1 MKYLPNKRP
10 VPVSTVLA
18 TSILSALASYSG
30 VAVGQDRQ
38 LEEIVITTERR
49 TTTEDTTAISM
60 EVLTDEFIA
69 DNQIKDIVDLQNA
82 VPNMQF
88 FQNGSYVQANI
99 RGVGN
104 PSTGGP
110 SEQVGVPVF
119 FDGATQG
126 EEMSLASGF
135 FDIENVQVL
144 RGPQATFVGQSAA
157 GGAILINSAR
167 PDFSGEVSG
176 FVEAQAGTYATRK
189 VQGAMNLPITDTLA
203 GRIAFMGDTR
213 DSFYHNVSGAQS
225 TGGKVNTPGDQVD
238 QNYRLSLLWEPNEKL
253 SVYGKLEYTHLE
265 ANGIPQQPN
274 PRSYTGFWDDDGD
287 PNTPSLKVTSY
298 GDRSQGPA
306 PGTGF
311 MVNDVWY
318 GGTPGAGGA
327 IYDPLDP
334 FVIDRRYEN
343 WRIQKNVR
351 QSLEINYELDSGIR
365 LRSLTSNIEMD
376 RKQAE
381 AGDSAAFQDVTGW
394 HLGGPDMRT
403 WSQEFN
409 IISPDDQRLRWLLGA
424 YHSDRHTDLSLNI
437 ALDNPDCGW
446 QYDSSWTPC
455 PTSGESQTRLY
466 WTSDDDVKHTGYYV
480 QLNYDVTDDLELTV
494 EARLNKDDNVQLRQL
509 EVPRVQQ
516 LLNFGPFAA
525 ATELCPGQIN
535 GSTFYCTPN
544 AGDLNYPTSPPLV
557 WKDDIMTYKVGLNW
571 EPWDNHFFYIFSAR
585 GYKSGQSVTF
595 GAPPV
600 TEEVVDDFELGW
612 KGTVLDGRLYAEL
625 GYFNMD
631 YTDMQLSSFV
641 TGVTES
647 TTAVRNAGASSIEG
661 FEGTFRFFVGNLA
674 LNGSFGYTDSK
685 LGSIQTIDTRALP
698 IAPPGPGA
706 PWPGNT
712 AQGCTGDFCFD
723 YTPYQLTLNGAN
735 GLFSPEWTWTLGADY
750 SFGLSNGASITPAV
764 SFNHSDMANTSI
776 IQQPGDAYFTAE
788 ERDIMNLTLT
798 YRNEDWEVQLYGTN
812 VTDEVFIEGTSGASV
827 LYGDPEVWGIRAR
840 MDF

>member
-1 MKYLPNKRP
+1 MKYLSKKRP
-10 VPVSTVLA
+10 VPVSSVLA

-30 VAVGQDRQ
+30 IAVGQERQ

-69 DNQIKDIVDLQNA
+69 DNQIKDIIDLQNA

-135 FDIENVQVL
+135 FDVENVQVL
-144 RGPQATFVGQSAA
+144 RGPQATFVGQAAA

-167 PDFSGEVSG
+167 PDLSGEVSG
-176 FVEAQAGTYATRK
+176 FIEAQAGTYSTYK
-189 VQGAMNLPITDTLA
+189 VTGAMNLPITDTLA
-203 GRIAFMGDTR
+203 GRIAFMTDTR

-225 TGGKVNTPGDQVD
+225 TGGKVHTPGDQVD
-238 QNYRLSLLWEPNEKL
+238 QNIRLSLLWEPNAKL

-274 PRSYTGFWDDDGD
+274 PRPYTGFWDDDGD

-311 MVNDVWY
+311 MVPVDDDGDPATPPVDVWY

-351 QSLEINYELDSGIR
+351 QSVEINYELDNGIR
-365 LRSLTSNIEMD
+365 LRSLTSNIELD

-394 HLGGPDMRT
+394 HLGGPGMRT

-424 YHSDRHTDLSLNI
+424 YRNDRHTDLALNI

-455 PTSGESQTRLY
+455 PTRGEAQTRLY
-466 WTSDDDVKHTGYYV
+466 WTSTDDVIHTAYYV
-480 QLNYDVTDDLELTV
+480 QLNYDITEALELTV
-494 EARLNKDDNVQLRQL
+494 EGRMNKDDNVQLRQL
-509 EVPRVQQ
+509 EVPRIQS
-516 LLNFGPFAA
+516 LSDAGP
-525 ATELCPGQIN
+525 
-535 GSTFYCTPN
+535 
-544 AGDLNYPTSPPLV
+544 SPLPRS
-557 WKDDIMTYKVGLNW
+557 
-571 EPWDNHFFYIFSAR
+571 FAR
-585 GYKSGQSVTF
+585 GRLM
-595 GAPPV
+595 AP
-600 TEEVVDDFELGW
+600 LS
-612 KGTVLDGRLYAEL
+612 TVHP
-625 GYFNMD
+625 M
-631 YTDMQLSSFV
+631 
-641 TGVTES
+641 
-647 TTAVRNAGASSIEG
+647 
-661 FEGTFRFFVGNLA
+661 
-674 LNGSFGYTDSK
+674 
-685 LGSIQTIDTRALP
+685 
-698 IAPPGPGA
+698 
-706 PWPGNT
+706 
-712 AQGCTGDFCFD
+712 
-723 YTPYQLTLNGAN
+723 
-735 GLFSPEWTWTLGADY
+735 
-750 SFGLSNGASITPAV
+750 PA
-764 SFNHSDMANTSI
+764 I
-776 IQQPGDAYFTAE
+776 
-788 ERDIMNLTLT
+788 
-798 YRNEDWEVQLYGTN
+798 
-812 VTDEVFIEGTSGASV
+812 
-827 LYGDPEVWGIRAR
+827 
-840 MDF
+840 